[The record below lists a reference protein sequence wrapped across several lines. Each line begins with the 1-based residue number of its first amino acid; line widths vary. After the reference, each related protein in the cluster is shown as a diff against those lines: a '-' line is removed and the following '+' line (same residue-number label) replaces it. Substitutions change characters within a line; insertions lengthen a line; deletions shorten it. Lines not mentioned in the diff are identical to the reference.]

1 MKNKLSELR
10 KEILRSQKIE
20 NKNIKSILKWLK
32 KRDKVNN
39 MKVRK
44 TSVNELK
51 DWYFKKNGNL
61 FHKSGQ
67 FFSVEGVKVKNAVER
82 ETSSWS
88 QPILNQKHGGILAIL
103 TRTNKD
109 IVERLT
115 CIEARLPNGELEEM
129 HTMIKEIKEI
139 LLDPEDGIIVRV
151 NKNTYWR
158 KELDAD
164 EFKALLRWKQSVTHA
179 MWLVYSAVLG
189 ILVKL
194 IFF

>member
-1 MKNKLSELR
+1 MAKITNQHLS
-10 KEILRSQKIE
+10 
-20 NKNIKSILKWLK
+20 
-32 KRDKVNN
+32 D
-39 MKVRK
+39 
-44 TSVNELK
+44 
-51 DWYFKKNGNL
+51 
-61 FHKSGQ
+61 
-67 FFSVEGVKVKNAVER
+67 
-82 ETSSWS
+82 
-88 QPILNQKHGGILAIL
+88 
-103 TRTNKD
+103 
-109 IVERLT
+109 RLD
-115 CIEARLPNGELEEM
+115 CIEARLPNGELQEIHENV
-129 HTMIKEIKEI
+129 KEIKEI